1 MLPLIINIA
10 YIHDEYFVSL
20 VKICNEQISLMMLKL
35 VILTLQVLLTL
46 QVQIVSIQ
54 MTFEL
59 VLLPLQDKLF
69 PFL

>member
-1 MLPLIINIA
+1 MPLLIINIA

-20 VKICNEQISLMMLKL
+20 VKICNEQMSLMTLKL
-35 VILTLQVLLTL
+35 VLLAL